1 MEDNKMAKNN
11 GKFIASLLEGK
22 RRLLVSLKRNPQ
34 FIPIASLLVGF
45 LVYSLNLTEISNTT
59 AKLQG
64 QGMGLCAFVSMLFSM
79 LSFVCL
85 LNAFPK
91 RQKPNVL
98 MILVMFVLSGC
109 MIYADYTYVERIIYA
124 TTRPDHPIKITQ
136 ATSYI
141 TTAQTVMAV
150 HMVFIAI
157 TVLLVILEPLFAKLL
172 KKINTS
178 VEVEENAKIEH
189 IELTE
194 D

>member
-1 MEDNKMAKNN
+1 MGKNREKIKTN
-11 GKFIASLLEGK
+11 FAELK
-22 RRLLVSLKRNPQ
+22 RKALVSLKRNPQ
-34 FIPIASLLVGF
+34 YIPLSALLIGF

-64 QGMGLCAFVSMLFSM
+64 QGMGLCAFASMLFSM
-79 LSFVCL
+79 LSLLCL

-91 RQKPNVL
+91 RQKPNIF
-98 MILVMFVLSGC
+98 MIIVMFLLFGC
-109 MIYADYTYVERIIYA
+109 MIYADFTYIDRIIYA

-141 TTAQTVMAV
+141 TTAKIVMII
-150 HMVFIAI
+150 HMVFIGI
-157 TVLLVILEPLFAKLL
+157 TSVCVILEPLFAKLL

-178 VEVEENAKIEH
+178 VDVEDNGKIGQ
-189 IELTE
+189 IDLTE